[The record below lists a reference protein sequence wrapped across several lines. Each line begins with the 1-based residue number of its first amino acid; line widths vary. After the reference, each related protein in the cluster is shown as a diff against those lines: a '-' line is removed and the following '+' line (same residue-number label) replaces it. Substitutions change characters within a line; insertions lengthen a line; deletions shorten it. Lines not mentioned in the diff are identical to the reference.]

1 MYGSWVNNKR
11 TLKIHIYRVKW
22 NTRTCMKGNQVF
34 FSIINTYLVQEY
46 VGTSQSIIT
55 NKQFIIIPWIHA
67 DVNTKFKGGG
77 GGLIVVYTQ
86 VAQL

>member
-55 NKQFIIIPWIHA
+55 NK
-67 DVNTKFKGGG
+67 
-77 GGLIVVYTQ
+77 
-86 VAQL
+86 